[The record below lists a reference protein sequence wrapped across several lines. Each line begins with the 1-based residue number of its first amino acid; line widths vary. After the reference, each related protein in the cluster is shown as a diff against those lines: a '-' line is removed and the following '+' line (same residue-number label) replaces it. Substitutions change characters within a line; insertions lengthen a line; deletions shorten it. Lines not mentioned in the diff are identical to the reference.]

1 LPHFTDFAKIQSG
14 NSRGTRL
21 TSNLKA
27 AQLKQI
33 PATPGV
39 YLMKD
44 AEGDILYVGKAA
56 NLQQRVRSY
65 FNAGQKLSPKLQ
77 RMVAQVDNFDFF
89 VTGSEQE
96 ALILELTLIKRHRPH
111 YNVRLKDDK
120 TFPYLKIDINEDW
133 PRVHITRRLEE
144 DGGRYFGPFAS
155 AKSVRQTLKVLKG
168 IFPFRSC
175 RKSITGT
182 DLRPCLEYHI
192 HHCLGPCIGIVS
204 EKEYAKVI
212 KQIILFLEGKQEMVA
227 QELQNKMDKA
237 AEVLD
242 FEKAAL
248 LRDQIQ
254 AIDRIIEGQRIAT
267 TVSGEQDVIAFASD
281 KDQAYV
287 QVFFIRSGK
296 LIGRESFVLQGVRS
310 EEPKQIITNFI
321 KQFYTSVPHIPP
333 LLLLQYPVEDRT
345 IIENW
350 LRSKR
355 GAKVHIQTPRRGTKK
370 QLVGIVAEN
379 AQQGLEQ
386 LKIKQ
391 LAAPAALATA
401 LAEIKGKLHL
411 PRLPSRMESY
421 DISNIQGTGAVG
433 SMVVFEEGKPKPSHY
448 RRFRI
453 KTVSGT
459 NDYAML
465 QEVIK
470 RRFKRSL
477 KSDTST
483 PNTWAILP
491 DLVFIDGGKGQLN
504 SVLVAM
510 HEVGADSVPTA
521 SLAKENEEIFVPQ
534 KREPIILPRSSP
546 GLRLLQ
552 RLRDEAHR
560 FALGYHQKI
569 RRRQTFTST
578 LDAIPGIGPK
588 RKRTLL
594 KQFGSVRTIRKASVE
609 ELAAVEGITHSQARK
624 IKEHL

>member
-1 LPHFTDFAKIQSG
+1 
-14 NSRGTRL
+14 L
-21 TSNLKA
+21 TSNLIA
-27 AQLKQI
+27 EQLKQL
-33 PATPGV
+33 PPSPGV
-39 YLMKD
+39 YLMKE
-44 AEGDILYVGKAA
+44 AEGNILYVGKAA
-56 NLQQRVRSY
+56 NLHQRVRSY
-65 FNAGQKLSPKLQ
+65 FSAGQKLSPKLE
-77 RMVAQVDNFDFF
+77 RMVARVDDFDFF
-89 VTGSEQE
+89 VTTSEQE
-96 ALILELTLIKRHRPH
+96 ALILELNLIKRHRPR

-144 DGGRYFGPFAS
+144 NGGRYFGPFAS

-204 EKEYAKVI
+204 EEEYAEVI
-212 KQIILFLEGKQEMVA
+212 KQIILFLEGKQEMVV
-227 QELQNKMDKA
+227 QELQSKMGKA
-237 AEVLD
+237 AEALD

-254 AIDRIIEGQRIAT
+254 AIDRVIEGQRIAT

-296 LIGRESFVLQGVRS
+296 LIGRESFVLQGARS
-310 EEPKQIITNFI
+310 EEPGQIMTNFI
-321 KQFYTSVPHIPP
+321 KQFYASAPHTPP

-345 IIENW
+345 IIESW
-350 LRSKR
+350 LQSKR
-355 GAKVHIQTPRRGTKK
+355 GAKVHIQVPRRGNKK
-370 QLVGIVAEN
+370 QLVRIVAEN
-379 AQQGLEQ
+379 AQQGMEQ

-391 LAAPAALATA
+391 LAAPAALVTA
-401 LAEIKGKLHL
+401 LAEIKRNLRL
-411 PRLPSRMESY
+411 PRLPSRMEGF
-421 DISNIQGTGAVG
+421 DISNIQGTVAVG
-433 SMVVFEEGKPKPSHY
+433 SMVVFEQGKPKPSHY

-453 KTVSGT
+453 KTVSGA

-477 KSDTST
+477 KSDAST

-504 SVLVAM
+504 SVLAAM
-510 HEVGADSVPTA
+510 REVGVGSVPTA

-534 KREPIILPRSSP
+534 KREPIVLPRSSP
-546 GLRLLQ
+546 GLQLLQ

-560 FALGYHQKI
+560 FALGYHQKM
-569 RRRQTFTST
+569 RRRQTFASV
-578 LDAIPGIGPK
+578 LDTIPGIGPK
-588 RKRTLL
+588 RKRALL
-594 KQFGSVRTIRKASVE
+594 KQFGSVQAIREASIE
-609 ELAAVEGITHSQARK
+609 ELATTRGMSKNLAQKV
-624 IKEHL
+624 KEHL